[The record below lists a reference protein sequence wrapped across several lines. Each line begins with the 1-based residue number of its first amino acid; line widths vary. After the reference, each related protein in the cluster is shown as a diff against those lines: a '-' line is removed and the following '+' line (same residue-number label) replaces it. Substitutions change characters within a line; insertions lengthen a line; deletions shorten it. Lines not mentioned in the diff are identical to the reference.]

1 MFLTDPRNPVTGG
14 NDQNIGETYAE
25 KAYLWIHARLA
36 EGKTVH
42 VSTMT
47 NVTAVS
53 PRTAKSWAAKGLTL
67 FKLSPDGLRM
77 AAGKRFDLI
86 TSTTGPLCRI
96 SAQ

>member
-1 MFLTDPRNPVTGG
+1 MNTNEAT
-14 NDQNIGETYAE
+14 QTYAE
-25 KAYLWIHARLA
+25 KALDWINARLA
-36 EGKTVH
+36 EGKTIH
-42 VSTMT
+42 VATMT
-47 NVTAVS
+47 NVTAIS

-96 SAQ
+96 TAQ